1 MGALEYLPHYSYD
14 DYKQWK
20 GDWEL
25 IDGIAY
31 AMAPSPSFTHQ
42 EINAKIIFQLMQ
54 QIQMCKQCKALAEL
68 DWKIDDNTVVRPDV
82 LLVCNVGHQKQFLSK
97 TPQIIFEILSPS
109 TKQKDRGL
117 KYHLYEA
124 QGVEYYVLVEPA
136 GMFAEVYKLQ
146 NAHYRLEGEFKKETY
161 RFELDECVVD
171 FNFEAV
177 FDIE

>member
-1 MGALEYLPHYSYD
+1 MGALDYLPHYCYD
-14 DYKQWK
+14 DYKQWS

-42 EINAKIIFQLMQ
+42 EINARIIFQLMQ
-54 QIQMCKQCKALAEL
+54 QIQECKHCKALAEL
-68 DWKIDDNTVVRPDV
+68 DWKIDENTVVRPDT
-82 LLVCNVGHQKQFLSK
+82 LLVCNVGNKRQFLSK

-117 KYHLYEA
+117 KYHLYES
-124 QGVEYYVLVEPA
+124 QGVEYYILVEPT
-136 GMFAEVYKLQ
+136 GMFAEVYKLT
-146 NAHYRLEGEFKKETY
+146 NGHYRLEGEFKKENY
-161 RFELDECVVD
+161 RFELEECTID